1 MKSIIFDVSEINK
14 VNFSQVIQTP
24 ETLVYNINKNKTYVS
39 WTIEGEP
46 SFMRS
51 IISREGP
58 YDNDQLHPILENYEW
73 LLIV

>member
-24 ETLVYNINKNKTYVS
+24 ETLVYSVNKNKTYVS
-39 WTIEGEP
+39 WTIEDDP
-46 SFMRS
+46 SFIWL

-58 YDNDQLHPILENYEW
+58 YDNNQLHSILENYEW

>member
-1 MKSIIFDVSEINK
+1 MKSIIFDVIEINK

-24 ETLVYNINKNKTYVS
+24 ETLVYSLNKNKTYVS
-39 WTIEGEP
+39 WTIEDDP
-46 SFMRS
+46 SFIGL

-58 YDNDQLHPILENYEW
+58 FDNNQLHSILENYEW